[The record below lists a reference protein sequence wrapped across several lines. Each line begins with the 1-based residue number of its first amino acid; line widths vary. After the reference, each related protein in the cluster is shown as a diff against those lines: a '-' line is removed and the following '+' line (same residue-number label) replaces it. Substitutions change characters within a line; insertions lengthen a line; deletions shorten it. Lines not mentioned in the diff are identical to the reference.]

1 MFLLFSILGLKA
13 SYFFRQ
19 LFFGAILAA
28 FTLVKQD
35 AKSLQFKDPDLFTI
49 VPTLLY
55 PYSRFLYEEIM
66 RFLIGGNVF
75 IMPALILLP
84 FKFLTMFLCWMLSFA
99 LAPIAWIYIFFY
111 HYANDSGDREQVRR
125 EKRSQRKEPEEPN
138 DDWG

>member
-49 VPTLLY
+49 VPTLLC

-66 RFLIGGNVF
+66 RFLMGGNVF

-84 FKFLTMFLCWMLSFA
+84 FKFLMLLLGATRFKA
-99 LAPIAWIYIFFY
+99 LAVAEFTITLPLPFGILCNGNSIIWRT
-111 HYANDSGDREQVRR
+111 NT
-125 EKRSQRKEPEEPN
+125 
-138 DDWG
+138 